1 MLTLSVLKTQ
11 PAWMYTAVADVTGMP
26 ETDSWLHYA
35 PGVRGLE
42 NAVLDHLV
50 QSRYAAAVA
59 GDQAWGIRTSA
70 DVQQIAGAEHH
81 ATLAQTEAA
90 LRALEGRGLIVVD
103 TRGERSGWRAT
114 GEGAAAVDRA
124 FDARRPLAA

>member
-1 MLTLSVLKTQ
+1 
-11 PAWMYTAVADVTGMP
+11 MYNAVADMP
-26 ETDSWLHYA
+26 SDIATDNWLHYS

-42 NAVLDHLV
+42 NAILEHLV

-59 GDQAWGIRTSA
+59 GAPEWGIRSA
-70 DVQQIAGAEHH
+70 AEVQHFAGTDHH

-103 TRGERSGWRAT
+103 SHGDTSGWRAST
-114 GEGAAAVDRA
+114 DGAAAIDHA
-124 FDARRPLAA
+124 IDARLPLAA